1 MLNLLK
7 AWQVNAQN
15 DNFIDAFTNSSTT
28 YFGSLLL
35 TPTKSF
41 VLYVVL
47 SYPVGMVCTY
57 QGVNTLYLSRPLD
70 GYPLGNRAPEGFQ
83 RESTIRSDS

>member
-57 QGVNTLYLSRPLD
+57 QVFPHIQLVFEKGKCVLHDP
-70 GYPLGNRAPEGFQ
+70 
-83 RESTIRSDS
+83 